1 MCDTCGCKGA
11 ETFEADKYDVCLVC
25 YDRPATTGSYERVVC
40 DECET
45 YRTGM
50 GQSVGYTRVDCGSC
64 GAGDIL
70 AIEMMRCSNC
80 YDSMCSECPGEKQLC
95 VGCDDG
101 KNAETFEADHPKHS
115 MRGKVRTMSGK
126 PHSPRKLVKDKDI
139 SPKEAAKRM
148 KLEAQMME
156 QPEETFYDEGR
167 MLARAVFMPDMRD
180 RDSFGLMDT
189 EYMIHFGISPDEL
202 IDEMESGSK
211 RYNQFSWG
219 WGQEWDKL
227 SSEYALNPDGDMN
240 ESYQDEDFYDQ
251 SGNYFEGEW
260 VGRHPFQE
268 YIPDTKEVAAWG
280 VFGTIVGVS
289 FVAYDWYMRNNK
301 KNAETFEASEDCG
314 EDADCPDGKV
324 CVDGK
329 CLPICKD
336 DGDCASW
343 QECRDDLHPTEKVCG
358 EDKTD
363 ASGNPFTDILKRDDN
378 NVGNPND
385 SPSQKDESYS
395 TTTKAV
401 IAVGIVGA
409 IGIGIKVL
417 GGMQDGGE

>member
-11 ETFEADKYDVCLVC
+11 ETFEADWRFPGFEIRC
-25 YDRPATTGSYERVVC
+25 P
-40 DECET
+40 
-45 YRTGM
+45 
-50 GQSVGYTRVDCGSC
+50 SC
-64 GAGDIL
+64 G
-70 AIEMMRCSNC
+70 
-80 YDSMCSECPGEKQLC
+80 
-95 VGCDDG
+95 DDG
-101 KNAETFEADHPKHS
+101 GMKGFMKRLKKAWDDTGYDDYESIYCPMCGGGVELVIPKGYNEYGEFIGDDDYEAE
-115 MRGKVRTMSGK
+115 GKVRTMSGK
-126 PHSPRKLVKDKDI
+126 PHTPRKLVKDKDI

-202 IDEMESGSK
+202 INEMESGSK

-409 IGIGIKVL
+409 IGFGIKVL